1 MNLHSTRKIAGAAT
15 TVALALSL
23 ALPGI
28 AGAKG
33 PQFPQGGNGVLT
45 NDLPDISISVGYIG
59 NKNWVGGGIVVL
71 DDMGPVIAT
80 QIGPQNNMC
89 RFVQMD
95 YQPANYGDGDAGPSQ
110 TKVYREST
118 IVNVDNFAGG
128 YLAANSLRPFET
140 WQMDLKE
147 GMNKVRVVMDANK
160 SVFETNEQNT
170 FVARLN
176 VKLDCD
182 GDGKIAGVKTNK
194 KSFQAKP
201 GQPKPDPVKPRKRRL
216 GQRG

>member
-1 MNLHSTRKIAGAAT
+1 
-15 TVALALSL
+15 
-23 ALPGI
+23 
-28 AGAKG
+28 
-33 PQFPQGGNGVLT
+33 
-45 NDLPDISISVGYIG
+45 
-59 NKNWVGGGIVVL
+59 
-71 DDMGPVIAT
+71 
-80 QIGPQNNMC
+80 
-89 RFVQMD
+89 
-95 YQPANYGDGDAGPSQ
+95 
-110 TKVYREST
+110 
-118 IVNVDNFAGG
+118 
-128 YLAANSLRPFET
+128 
-140 WQMDLKE
+140 MDLKE

-201 GQPKPDPVKPRKRRL
+201 GQPKLDPVKPRKRRL